1 MIGARRRTRGII
13 MTQDSTDRPDN
24 DSTAKVDLGKH
35 EPPPS
40 GDPAPSYDPTAY
52 GQQSPQQGYQ
62 QPGYPQSAYQQPG
75 YQQPGYQQPG
85 YPQPPAGAYG
95 AYYGYQPQYP
105 PPPVRGTNIMAI
117 MAIVFAFVFS
127 PLGIVFGIIAR
138 KQIAR
143 TGEEGDGLALAGL
156 IVGAVFTVIMV
167 LYIVFMILLFAAAFT
182 IPSQT

>member
-1 MIGARRRTRGII
+1 M
-13 MTQDSTDRPDN
+13 MQDSSDRPDN
-24 DSTAKVDLGKH
+24 APTAKVDLGKH

-40 GDPAPSYDPTAY
+40 ADPAPYDPTAY
-52 GQQSPQQGYQ
+52 GQQYYAP
-62 QPGYPQSAYQQPG
+62 
-75 YQQPGYQQPG
+75 QPGYQQPG
-85 YPQPPAGAYG
+85 YPPSGYPQPGYQQPPAGAYG

-105 PPPVRGTNIMAI
+105 PPPARGTNIMAI

-156 IVGAVFTVIMV
+156 IVGAVFTAIMV
-167 LYIVFMILLFAAAFT
+167 LYIIFMIVFFAAAVT